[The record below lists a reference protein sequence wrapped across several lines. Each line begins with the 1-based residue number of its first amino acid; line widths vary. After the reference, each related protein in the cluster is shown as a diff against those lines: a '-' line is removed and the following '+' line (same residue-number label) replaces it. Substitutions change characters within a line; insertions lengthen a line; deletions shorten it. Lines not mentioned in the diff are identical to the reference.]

1 MAYERVFDLKTKS
14 FEMIDFVQ
22 AQSWATADRIHDN
35 RFDYLSSYKDHT
47 RPAYPLAASVV
58 PALNHQIYA
67 HDVTGLSFTSYRPAP
82 LLCNSLPFGLK
93 RNGDFTRHMLRAYK
107 DMCKQK
113 EEIEAA
119 YALHRAHERL
129 TKNGYSAA
137 MPDDDIRQLAENKSK
152 QFGRIVSSLP
162 DVETQFE
169 SCVELLASLGLGF
182 REDTIKK
189 AESNNELHSLVAR
202 AIDNNWLVRQL
213 RRKCA
218 YEVEQVARDLAL
230 VERHKQIYCSDFSVR
245 RHRDRMKSNEVA
257 LDKTVAFDENDPQTF
272 FTLSE
277 LSAKSVSNPELRR
290 NEMFARLN
298 GFENIA
304 KKSGHEAVFYTV
316 TAPSRFH
323 AISGGVTN
331 PKWEKAGRPDAKQSH
346 DHLISVWSS
355 LRKILDK
362 NDIKIYGMRIVE
374 PHQDGTPHHHMLLF
388 MEKEHRAFVTSE
400 FNRLA
405 LADTPNESGAKK
417 YRFKSELIDFSKG
430 SAVGYVAKYV
440 SKNVDGKHIDKDRSS
455 NLDGIAAAERVVTWA
470 RVNRIRQFQFIGGA
484 SVTVWRELRRLREE
498 LNEEDA
504 MFSDLNNEE
513 HLTLE
518 NVRRA
523 ADAGDWEA
531 FCYAMGGVFV
541 KRKDQTIKAAYEVT
555 NTIEKLI
562 ESGGEY
568 STTRYGD
575 AAQARISG
583 LMFRDVLVVTR
594 FKSWKVENKDKF
606 IASQQKIMSGTV
618 DWFDALEREK
628 EYEYMLDSQYEEYE
642 KHMARMDEIEAL
654 VLSGSLEPHGACS
667 VGAAPPDMLH

>member
-14 FEMIDFVQ
+14 FEMIDFVPV
-22 AQSWATADRIHDN
+22 QSWATADRIHDN

-47 RPAYPLAASVV
+47 RPAYPLAASVL
-58 PALNHQIYA
+58 PALNHQIYSR
-67 HDVTGLSFTSYRPAP
+67 DITGLDAP
-82 LLCNSLPFGLK
+82 VRTVCNSLPSGLK
-93 RNGDFTRHMLRAYK
+93 RNGDFTRHMLRAYT
-107 DMCKQK
+107 DVCKLRG
-113 EEIEAA
+113 EIESSRM
-119 YALHRAHERL
+119 LHRAHDRL

-137 MPDDDIRQLAENKSK
+137 MSDDDIRQLAENKSK
-152 QFGRIVSSLP
+152 QFGRVVANLP
-162 DVETQFE
+162 DIETQFE
-169 SCVELLASLGLGF
+169 TCVELLASLGLGF
-182 REDTIKK
+182 REEAIKK

-245 RHRDRMKSNEVA
+245 RHRDRMKSNEIA

-304 KKSGHEAVFYTV
+304 KKSGHDAVFYTV
-316 TAPSRFH
+316 TTPSRFH
-323 AISGGVTN
+323 AVSGGKTN
-331 PKWEKAGRPDAKQSH
+331 PNWEKAGRPDAKQSH
-346 DHLISVWSS
+346 EHLIGVWSS

-374 PHQDGTPHHHMLLF
+374 PHQDGTAHHHMLLF

-541 KRKDQTIKAAYEVT
+541 KRKDQTVKAAYEVT

-583 LMFRDVLVVTR
+583 LMFRDVLVITR

-628 EYEYMLDSQYEEYE
+628 EYEYMLDSQYEQYE
-642 KHMARMDEIEAL
+642 KHLARMDEIEAL
-654 VLSGSLEPHGACS
+654 VLFGSLEPHGACS
-667 VGAAPPDMLH
+667 VGAAPPDTFH

>member
-14 FEMIDFVQ
+14 FEMIDFVPV
-22 AQSWATADRIHDN
+22 QSWATADRIHDN

-47 RPAYPLAASVV
+47 RPAYPLSASVL
-58 PALNHQIYA
+58 PALNHQIYS
-67 HDVTGLSFTSYRPAP
+67 HDVTGLDAP
-82 LLCNSLPFGLK
+82 VRTVCNSLPSGLK
-93 RNGDFTRHMLRAYK
+93 RNGDFTRHMLRAYT
-107 DMCKQK
+107 DVCKLRG
-113 EEIEAA
+113 EIESSRM
-119 YALHRAHERL
+119 LHRAHDRL

-137 MPDDDIRQLAENKSK
+137 MSDDDIRQLADNKSK
-152 QFGRIVSSLP
+152 QFGRVIANLP
-162 DVETQFE
+162 DVESQFE

-182 REDTIKK
+182 REEAIKK

-245 RHRDRMKSNEVA
+245 RHRDRMKSNEIA

-304 KKSGHEAVFYTV
+304 KKSDHDAVFYTV
-316 TAPSRFH
+316 TTPSRFH
-323 AISGGVTN
+323 AVSGGVTN
-331 PKWEKAGRPDAKQSH
+331 PNWEKAGRPDAKQSH
-346 DHLISVWSS
+346 DHLIGVWSS

-362 NDIKIYGMRIVE
+362 NNIKIYGMRIVE
-374 PHQDGTPHHHMLLF
+374 PHQDGTAHHHMLLF

-541 KRKDQTIKAAYEVT
+541 KRKDQTVKAAYEVT

-583 LMFRDVLVVTR
+583 LMFRDVLVITR

-628 EYEYMLDSQYEEYE
+628 EYEYMLDSQYEQYE
-642 KHMARMDEIEAL
+642 KHLARMDEIEAL
-654 VLSGSLEPHGACS
+654 VLFGSLEPHGACS
-667 VGAAPPDMLH
+667 VGAAPPDTFH

>member
-14 FEMIDFVQ
+14 FEMIDFVPV
-22 AQSWATADRIHDN
+22 QSWATAEHVHDN
-35 RFDYLSSYKDHT
+35 QFDYLSSYKDHT
-47 RPAYPLAASVV
+47 RPSYPLAASVV
-58 PALNHQIYA
+58 PALNHKIHA
-67 HDVTGLSFTSYRPAP
+67 HDVTGLPSLAYRPAP

-113 EEIEAA
+113 EEIDAA

-152 QFGRIVSSLP
+152 QFGRAVACIP

-169 SCVELLASLGLGF
+169 TCVGLLASLGLGF
-182 REDTIKK
+182 REEVIKK

-245 RHRDRMKSNEVA
+245 RHRDRMKSNEIA
-257 LDKTVAFDENDPQTF
+257 LEKTVAFDENDPQTF

-304 KKSGHEAVFYTV
+304 KKSDHDAVFYTV
-316 TAPSRFH
+316 TTPSRFH
-323 AISGGVTN
+323 AVSGGVTN
-331 PKWEKAGRPDAKQSH
+331 PNWEKAGRPDARQSH
-346 DHLISVWSS
+346 DHLIGVWSS

-374 PHQDGTPHHHMLLF
+374 PHQDGTAHHHMLLF

-541 KRKDQTIKAAYEVT
+541 KRKDQTVKAAYEVT

-594 FKSWKVENKDKF
+594 FKSWKVENIDKF
-606 IASQQKIMSGTV
+606 IASQEKIMSGTV

-642 KHMARMDEIEAL
+642 KHLARMDEIEAL
-654 VLSGSLEPHGACS
+654 VLFGSLEPRGACS
-667 VGAAPPDMLH
+667 VGVAPPDRFH